1 MNALCSKIKLF
12 HNESL
17 KGRIQ
22 PESLTGV
29 ANFIVLYK
37 PVKLFA
43 NKRYFS
49 AFWCTIWYQTV
60 GLVLMHTY
68 VLETCL
74 GDIGFK
80 SYRRN
85 TQVSAVPFG
94 GHVNVITFDCE
105 VVET

>member
-1 MNALCSKIKLF
+1 MHFAVKKFF
-12 HNESL
+12 HNKSL

-22 PESLTGV
+22 RESLRGV

-43 NKRYFS
+43 NKRFFS
-49 AFWCTIWYQTV
+49 AFRCKIWYQTV

-74 GDIGFK
+74 GDIGFQ
-80 SYRRN
+80 SYR
-85 TQVSAVPFG
+85 
-94 GHVNVITFDCE
+94 
-105 VVET
+105 